1 MRVLLHVAVL
11 SLVVALLG
19 TNPARAW
26 DEVQPAVAREA
37 GDCVSWSPNRVD
49 CFSRSPSG
57 SLTWVYRD
65 HGKWSAPQDLG
76 GKLAA
81 PPSCVA
87 RGPGGINCFAISA
100 KGVLATIYLNGA
112 KWGAWASL
120 GGELKPSRVACLSHA
135 RDRIVCFARGNTDQL
150 MSRRWNGG
158 KAWEPWRDLG
168 GALSADPECIVVG
181 LAGAA
186 CFGRSA
192 TGELVAFLPDATGKS
207 GGWTTLGGRIEG
219 KPSCVRLK
227 SGDAACAAQSRSGRL
242 HVWRGMP
249 VFAQNPGLVTS
260 TDDEVTTEPACA
272 LEGSTLVCFT
282 RNSRRQLVR
291 RSLGTGADTSH
302 DGVLLAPQMAAITC
316 LSIGEASVGCALT
329 DADRKLHFA
338 ANQDLQAGGIA
349 EADTPPPAGT
359 GGPESLEGPWYL
371 SNLGT
376 GGMCR
381 IQLSDELAFGA
392 KRLRAGPRCRIVD
405 LPSRPAQWDEDG
417 DELLFLRADGGIILR
432 LHATQDG
439 RWIGAR
445 NDTSFLM
452 TRGVP
457 EETNG
462 LTTSPPNGDAQN
474 EPAAA
479 ELFGRWRVVADG
491 VGELCT
497 IRLTNARVD
506 AGFAARWDPDCD
518 RRFDGI
524 RYWAESGAALVFVG
538 QGNVILARFDSAG
551 PGAWRSRALG
561 GLTLTR

>member
-1 MRVLLHVAVL
+1 
-11 SLVVALLG
+11 
-19 TNPARAW
+19 
-26 DEVQPAVAREA
+26 
-37 GDCVSWSPNRVD
+37 
-49 CFSRSPSG
+49 
-57 SLTWVYRD
+57 
-65 HGKWSAPQDLG
+65 
-76 GKLAA
+76 
-81 PPSCVA
+81 
-87 RGPGGINCFAISA
+87 
-100 KGVLATIYLNGA
+100 
-112 KWGAWASL
+112 
-120 GGELKPSRVACLSHA
+120 
-135 RDRIVCFARGNTDQL
+135 
-150 MSRRWNGG
+150 
-158 KAWEPWRDLG
+158 
-168 GALSADPECIVVG
+168 
-181 LAGAA
+181 
-186 CFGRSA
+186 
-192 TGELVAFLPDATGKS
+192 
-207 GGWTTLGGRIEG
+207 
-219 KPSCVRLK
+219 LK

-260 TDDEVTTEPACA
+260 TDDEVTAEPACA

-291 RSLGTGADTSH
+291 RSLGTGVDTSH
-302 DGVLLAPQMAAITC
+302 DGVLPAPQTAAITC
-316 LSIGEASVGCALT
+316 LSIGEGAMGCALT

-338 ANQDLQAGGIA
+338 ANQDLQAGGVA
-349 EADTPPPAGT
+349 EADPAPPPGT
-359 GGPESLEGPWYL
+359 GGPESLEGAWYL

-381 IQLSDELAFGA
+381 IHLSDDLAFGA

-417 DELLFLRADGGIILR
+417 DELLFLGADGRIILR
-432 LHATQDG
+432 FHTTQDG
-439 RWIGAR
+439 RWISAR

-452 TRGVP
+452 TRGMP
-457 EETNG
+457 EETSG
-462 LTTSPPNGDAQN
+462 LMAPNGEAQN

-497 IRLTNARVD
+497 IRLTSARID

-518 RRFDGI
+518 HRFGGV

>member
-11 SLVVALLG
+11 SLAVVLAWAA
-19 TNPARAW
+19 PAHAW

-37 GDCVSWSPNRVD
+37 GDCVSWSQNRID
-49 CFSRSPSG
+49 CFSRSASG

-81 PPSCVA
+81 APSCVA

-100 KGVLATIYLNGA
+100 KGVLATIYLNG
-112 KWGAWASL
+112 KIWGAWASL

-135 RDRIVCFARGNTDQL
+135 RDRIVCFARGRRDQL
-150 MSRRWNGG
+150 MTRRWNGG

-168 GALSADPECIVVG
+168 GKLSADPECIIVG
-181 LAGAA
+181 AAGAA

-192 TGELVAFLPDATGKS
+192 TGELVAFLPDAAGKS

-227 SGDAACAAQSRSGRL
+227 SGEAACAAQSRSSRL
-242 HVWRGMP
+242 HMWRGMP

-260 TDDEVTTEPACA
+260 TDDEVTAEPACA
-272 LEGSTLVCFT
+272 LQASTLVCFT
-282 RNSRRQLVR
+282 RNGRRQLVR
-291 RSLGTGADTSH
+291 RSLGTGADRSN
-302 DGVLLAPQMAAITC
+302 DGVLPAPQTAAIAC
-316 LSIGEASVGCALT
+316 LSIGEGGIGCALT

-338 ANQDLQAGGIA
+338 ADQALQAGGVA
-349 EADTPPPAGT
+349 EP
-359 GGPESLEGPWYL
+359 EGPPGSENAANMEGLWYL

-381 IQLSDELAFGA
+381 VHLSGDLAFGA
-392 KRLRAGPRCRIVD
+392 KRLRAGPRCRTVD
-405 LPSRPAQWDEDG
+405 LPSRPAQWEQDEN
-417 DELLFLRADGGIILR
+417 ELLFLGADGRILLR
-432 LHATQDG
+432 FHTTQAD
-439 RWIGAR
+439 RWISAR
-445 NDTSFLM
+445 NNTSFLM
-452 TRGVP
+452 TREPP
-457 EETNG
+457 EEASDLMASAANADI
-462 LTTSPPNGDAQN
+462 PN

-479 ELFGRWRVVADG
+479 ELFGPWRVVADG

-518 RRFDGI
+518 QRFAGI
-524 RYWAESGAALVFVG
+524 RYWTESGAALVFVG
-538 QGNVILARFDSAG
+538 QGNVVLARFDSAG
-551 PGAWRSRALG
+551 PGSWRSQALG